1 MNTRAIERV
10 WRIAASEA
18 NQSGDTQIE
27 PLHFLLGIL
36 KFPDVAAQ
44 EPAQAAEFATEIEAL
59 RQLFEQ
65 VGIDPQYLRRTM
77 RQQIARPRRA
87 SSAASPKMSRSAASR
102 SLSARTEE
110 RLQIAGEKARLIS
123 CMYLLQSLLHD
134 PAVTD
139 ILRRTGVDVDQLG
152 HALDAQLDSTIEL
165 GEPEISQLAN
175 DVSSLQDV
183 DISLLREPAE
193 EEISTLLEST
203 APIFAQPVTHAGQT
217 ARSDWQRLRLFY
229 DMSQALGS
237 AVTLDQLFRVF
248 AEQLQ
253 LVFADAQRG
262 AILMQ
267 TGDRLVLK
275 EHWPT
280 GSAPVSQSLAQ
291 RARDRREAFVWN
303 PRTADAAD
311 SSQSMLVRH
320 LNSAMY
326 APLIAGDTV
335 LGVVVVDMQEPEQVF
350 AEADC
355 DLLRAFAAHL
365 ATHITNHMLRE
376 QLLTE
381 QMQRERFERYF
392 SPAVAERILQTSS
405 ATFGGARIN
414 PVTILMSD
422 IRGFTVMSAKMEP
435 PDVVRL
441 LNDMFY
447 EFVEI
452 VFKYNG
458 TIDKFIGDAML
469 AVFGSPQPDDQQW
482 QHAVQAA
489 IEMQAAIAGLHARW
503 RNANLPVCEV
513 GIGIHTGEVVHG
525 MIGSRQRMEYT
536 IIGDAV
542 NQTNRYCSG
551 AAGGEVLIS
560 EDVYAHVFGM
570 VHVDSRKLL
579 TKHPEREPERTAYL
593 ITGLA

>member
-1 MNTRAIERV
+1 MITRAIEQV
-10 WRIAASEA
+10 WRIAAGEA
-18 NQSGDTQIE
+18 KQSGDPQIE
-27 PLHFLLGIL
+27 PPHFLLGLL
-36 KFPDVAAQ
+36 KFPDAAAQ

-65 VGIDPQYLRRTM
+65 VGIDPQQLRRTM
-77 RQQIARPRRA
+77 RQQIARPLR
-87 SSAASPKMSRSAASR
+87 STKPPDVMSRSEASH
-102 SLSARTEE
+102 SVFARTAE
-110 RLQIAGEKARLIS
+110 RLQAAGEGAQLVS
-123 CMYLLQSLLHD
+123 CLYLLRSLLYA
-134 PAVTD
+134 PAATD
-139 ILRRTGVDVDQLG
+139 ALRRAGVDAAQLERALDDQLG
-152 HALDAQLDSTIEL
+152 NTIEIGDAVTTQPNSDVSALLDA
-165 GEPEISQLAN
+165 
-175 DVSSLQDV
+175 
-183 DISLLREPAE
+183 DISLLREPDEA
-193 EEISTLLEST
+193 EISALMEST
-203 APIFAQPVTHAGQT
+203 APVFAQPVTHAGQT

-229 DMSQALGS
+229 DMSQALGT

-253 LVFADAQRG
+253 LVFTDAQRG

-280 GSAPVSQSLAQ
+280 GTAAVSQSLAR

-311 SSQSMLVRH
+311 STQSMLVRH

-326 APLIAGDTV
+326 APLIVGDSV
-335 LGVVVVDMQEPEQVF
+335 LGVVVVDMQEPDQVF

-376 QLLTE
+376 QLVAE
-381 QMQRERFERYF
+381 QVQRERFERYF
-392 SPAVAERILQTSS
+392 SPAVAERIMHTSG

-422 IRGFTVMSAKMEP
+422 IRGFTVMSANLEP
-435 PDVVRL
+435 PAVVRL

-536 IIGDAV
+536 VIGDAV

-551 AAGGEVLIS
+551 AAGGEILIS
-560 EDVYAHVFGM
+560 ADVYAHVFSM
-570 VHVDSRKLL
+570 VHVEPRILV

-593 ITGLA
+593 ITGRV